1 VATVKTDEIRS
12 RYLDFFAQ
20 RDHRLVA
27 SDSLVPTNDPTLL
40 FTGAGMNQ
48 FKEEFLGH
56 VTDFRRATSC
66 QKCIRTGDIENVGRT
81 PFHFTFF
88 EMLGNFSFG
97 DYFKREAIH
106 WAWEFLLQEMKLD
119 PAKLHISVYEKDD
132 EAHGIWR
139 DEIGLP
145 EGRIY
150 RFGEH
155 DNFWPADAPSL
166 GPNGVCGPC
175 SEIYV
180 DRGGGCGQ
188 PTCGPA
194 CGCRR
199 YLEIWNLVFT
209 QFDRRDGGVLAPL
222 PNKNIDTGMGLERMA
237 AVMQD
242 VPAGQ
247 DIDLMAP
254 IVQAAAE
261 LTKKKYVVGEK
272 TETAQRLKR
281 IADHVRCV
289 AMAMADGALPDRYG
303 RGYVIRRLI
312 RRAALDGRR
321 LSREEP
327 FLFQMLAP
335 VVEGMGRVYPEVKE
349 RLSTIENILKGEE
362 ERFAEA
368 LGNSKGIREFEET
381 LDRTARQRDKVIDG
395 ERIFYFFD
403 THGLPLEFIEEQL
416 AQAGVS
422 FDRGTFEAAMEA
434 RREESRIGS
443 KMSDATM
450 IFKGVAMSPEVLAA
464 CRKQSLSTD
473 FVGYEEMATK
483 ARVLAIFGG
492 DGLRQEARA
501 GERVAV
507 VLDRTAFYA
516 TGGGQ
521 IGDTGT
527 ITGEGGLE
535 AAVSDTFMDHEFRLH
550 AVEVR
555 SGLLKLGAE
564 ITVAVDR
571 ARRIDIGRNHTATHI
586 LQWALR
592 EVLGDHVH
600 QAGSEVTAD
609 RFRFDF
615 THPKALSHEEL
626 LCVEAIVNGRIF
638 EDAPVGAVETTL
650 DAARKAGAMA
660 LFGEKYGEIV
670 RLVSMGDFSREL
682 CGGTH
687 LSSTAQVCQFK
698 IVSEESVAAGVRR
711 ITALTGRGAA
721 AHVVEMEELLDE
733 AMDRLKANPASLLQR
748 IDVLQKE
755 LKSQKQDLQKARS
768 MASRSSA
775 ADIFANV
782 QDAGGVSLV
791 AAEIEGADPAAL
803 REAADLGRKK
813 IGSGVVVLGCRQD
826 DKVSLV
832 VGVTADLVSK
842 GLHAGKIIKEVA
854 AIVGGSGGGRPDL
867 AQAGGKDPAKL
878 PEAIAQARDIVAAQV
893 KK

>member
-1 VATVKTDEIRS
+1 MKTDEIRS
-12 RYLDFFAQ
+12 RYLEFFAK
-20 RDHRLVA
+20 RGHRLVT
-27 SDSLVPTNDPTLL
+27 SDSLIPTNDPTLL
-40 FTGAGMNQ
+40 FSGAGMNQ

-119 PAKLHISVYEKDD
+119 PAKLHISVYDKDD
-132 EAHGIWR
+132 EAYGIWQK
-139 DEIGLP
+139 EIGLP

-194 CGCRR
+194 CDCRR
-199 YLEIWNLVFT
+199 YVEIWNLVFT
-209 QFDRRDGGVLAPL
+209 QFDRKDGGVLAPL

-247 DIDLMAP
+247 DIDIMAP
-254 IVQAAAE
+254 IVRAGAE

-272 TETAQRLKR
+272 SDTAQRLRR
-281 IADHVRCV
+281 ISDHVRCV

-303 RGYVIRRLI
+303 RGYVIRRLV

-321 LSREEP
+321 LGVEKP
-327 FLFQMLAP
+327 FLYQMLGT
-335 VVEGMGRVYPEVKE
+335 VVEAMGGTYPEVKE
-349 RLSTIENILKGEE
+349 RLSTIETVLKGEE

-395 ERIFYFFD
+395 EKIFYFFD

-416 AQAGVS
+416 VQAGVT
-422 FDRGTFEAAMEA
+422 FDRGAFESAMEA
-434 RREESRIGS
+434 RREDSRAGS

-450 IFKGVAMSPEVLAA
+450 IFKGVAMSPEVLGAM
-464 CRKQSLSTD
+464 RKQSLTTD
-473 FVGYEEMATK
+473 FVGYEEMETK
-483 ARVLAIFGG
+483 ARVVAILGG
-492 DGLRQEARA
+492 DGLHKEARA

-535 AAVSDTFMDHEFRLH
+535 VAVSDTFMDHEFRLH

-564 ITVAVDR
+564 VTVAVDR
-571 ARRIDIGRNHTATHI
+571 SRRMDIGRNHTATHI

-600 QAGSEVTAD
+600 QAGSEVTAE

-615 THPKALSHEEL
+615 THQKALTHEEWRR
-626 LCVEAIVNGRIF
+626 VEGLVNQRIF
-638 EDAPVGAVETTL
+638 EDAPVRAAETTL

-670 RLVSMGDFSREL
+670 RLVSMGNFSREL

-687 LSSTAQVCQFK
+687 LSSTSQVCQFK

-721 AHVVEMEELLDE
+721 AHVVEQEELLDQ
-733 AMDRLKANPASLLQR
+733 AMERLKANPASLLQR
-748 IDVLQKE
+748 IDVLQKD
-755 LKSQKQDLQKARS
+755 LKGLKQDLQKARS
-768 MASRSSA
+768 MSSRASA
-775 ADIFANV
+775 EDIFANV
-782 QDAGGVSLV
+782 VDAGGVPLV
-791 AAEIEGADPAAL
+791 AAEIEGADAAAL

-813 IGSGVVVLGCRQD
+813 LASGVVVLGCRQE

-832 VGVTADLVSK
+832 VGVTADLVAK

-854 AIVGGSGGGRPDL
+854 AIVGGSGGGRPDM
-867 AQAGGKDPAKL
+867 AQAGGKEPEKL
-878 PEAIAQARDIVAAQV
+878 AEAIGKAKEIVAGMV